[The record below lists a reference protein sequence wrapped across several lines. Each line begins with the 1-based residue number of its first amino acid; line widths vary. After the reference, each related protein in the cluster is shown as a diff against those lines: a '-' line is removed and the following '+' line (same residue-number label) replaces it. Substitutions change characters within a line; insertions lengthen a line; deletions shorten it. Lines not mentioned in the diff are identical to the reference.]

1 MRSIAISILFVLIM
15 LGVAA
20 LYHPEPDPSMSVIK
34 KSQTS
39 QPPAL
44 AAARQIIVVTTPAW
58 DKIDGRLQR
67 YERAA
72 DGQNW
77 QPVGAPIPIVVGRG
91 GMGWGRGIH
100 GAPPGAG
107 PIKREG
113 DGRAPAGLFRLS
125 AAYGYASPDE
135 ASRIKLPYVQSL
147 ATTECVDDRQSS
159 HYNRILDRA
168 RTMTNDWKSSE
179 QMRRN
184 DELYRW
190 VVVVDHN
197 ANSAEPGAG
206 SCIFLH
212 IWSGASQGTAGCTAM
227 EARRM
232 EDVLFWIDPAAH
244 PLLVQLPEAEYAKLR
259 EVWKLPVQEG
269 K

>member
-135 ASRIKLPYVQSL
+135 ASRVKLPYVQSL
-147 ATTECVDDRQSS
+147 A
-159 HYNRILDRA
+159 
-168 RTMTNDWKSSE
+168 TNDWKSSE

-197 ANSAEPGAG
+197 ANTAEAGAG

-227 EARRM
+227 EATRM
-232 EDVLFWIDPAAH
+232 EEVIYWIDPAAH
-244 PLLVQLPEAEYAKLR
+244 PLLVQMPEAEYAKLR